1 MPARAIPLISGE
13 IYHVFNRSIARQ
25 PIFTRVRE
33 YQRFFNI
40 VDFYKFQNPGLRY
53 SHYNRLREEEKIKFI
68 DNLHL
73 ANQKLV
79 EIIAFSFMPNHY
91 HFLLKQIQ
99 DDGIKICMSQIQNS
113 YAKYFNTNYK
123 RTGSLFQEMFKA
135 IRIESD
141 EQLIH
146 VVRYI
151 HLNPLTSYVIKE
163 ISSLENYPWTSF
175 IDYLNKRNISFIDKD
190 LIRNYFSN
198 AQKLRNFTLDQVDYQ
213 RTLADIQ
220 HLTMKM

>member
-68 DNLHL
+68 DNLHQ

-99 DDGIKICMSQIQNS
+99 DDGIKMCMSQIQNS

-163 ISSLENYPWTSF
+163 ISTLENYPWTSF
-175 IDYLNKRNISFIDKD
+175 IDYLNKRDISFIDKD
-190 LIRNYFSN
+190 LIRSYFSN